1 MVCKTDCGGTA
12 GPVAVLRWRRA
23 GGGAGG
29 GGWYGGSGTYPDG
42 SGDDDRG
49 GNGGSG
55 YVLTASSFKP
65 TGYLLGEEYYLTDGK
80 TIAGGNDLPI
90 GQTRAEIEVIECTT
104 YKMLCYD
111 EEGYKRYNESSNSW
125 VLLSNQNQPTPETFE
140 EFGTFTFP
148 TDDGLLD
155 EYDILVHDPEEKLLN
170 VSLNVIPP
178 EQHIS
183 RTIMNKMNIAKLII
197 DADFDPEIYDV
208 RYNVKRKGYGSDTRI
223 TLNMYVKKKVE
234 SNKKFKMYCIQAYS
248 R

>member
-1 MVCKTDCGGTA
+1 M
-12 GPVAVLRWRRA
+12 
-23 GGGAGG
+23 
-29 GGWYGGSGTYPDG
+29 
-42 SGDDDRG
+42 
-49 GNGGSG
+49 
-55 YVLTASSFKP
+55 
-65 TGYLLGEEYYLTDGK
+65 
-80 TIAGGNDLPI
+80 PI
-90 GQTRAEIEVIECTT
+90 GQTRAEIEVIECAV

-111 EEGYKRYNESSNSW
+111 KEGYKRYNESSNSW

-197 DADFDPEIYDV
+197 DADFDPEIYNV

-223 TLNMYVKKKVE
+223 TLNMYVKKKEE